1 MREILQTFK
10 EPGADSRRFSK
21 SIITSEELRNGMV
34 GMGWGEVLGRGE
46 DAGGGEGRGKGY
58 KCQIKL
64 LFPFSL
70 FRTSQSLN
78 GSGDHVSDDGN
89 NG

>member
-21 SIITSEELRNGMV
+21 SIITSEELRNGFV

-46 DAGGGEGRGKGY
+46 DAGGEGGKGY